1 MNTLL
6 KPASFEDLLTL
17 LRAWRLWLTGAVI
30 GGLLGLA
37 LHSLL
42 PPPYRA
48 TATVLVDFNVE
59 QSWPGH
65 IPDRELFY
73 FLERESRQLEE
84 LAWSDATLQIVANEN
99 GLTLANLRDGRLQL
113 SQPADGG
120 WHFYA
125 DSPDADAAERLAA
138 SWAQAFFEKGTEA
151 VTSQSIFEASVRIE
165 PTQLDSLPVTRSVSR
180 GIYALSGAAL
190 GTALLAFWALFKK

>member
-1 MNTLL
+1 MKTLL

-17 LRAWRLWLTGAVI
+17 LRAWRLWLAGAVL

-48 TATVLVDFNVE
+48 TASVLVDFNVE

-84 LAWSDATLQIVANEN
+84 LAWADATLQVVANEN
-99 GLTLANLRDGRLQL
+99 GLTLADLRDGRLQL

-125 DSPDADAAERLAA
+125 DSPDAAFAEQLAA
-138 SWAQAFFEKGTEA
+138 SWARTFIEKGTQA
-151 VTSQSIFEASVRIE
+151 VTTQSIFEASLRIQ
-165 PTQLDSLPVTRSVSR
+165 PAQLEDLPVTRSVSR
-180 GIYALSGAAL
+180 GIYALAGAAL
-190 GTALLAFWALFKK
+190 GTLLLAFWALFKK